1 MLFEGIKI
9 GFAIT
14 GSFCTINKVVSEAE
28 KLVKEGAEV
37 YPILSNIV
45 DECDTRFGTAKDLK
59 DTLKAITKRDPISTI
74 VGAEPFGPKS
84 ILDILVIAPC
94 TGNTM
99 AKITNAITDTPV
111 TMAYKAHLRNQKP
124 VVIAISTNDGLG
136 ANGNN
141 IGRLLNTK
149 NVFIVPFGQDS
160 PKDKPNSLVAKM
172 ELLTPTIQEALNG
185 KQIQPLLVM

>member
-1 MLFEGIKI
+1 MLFEGLKI

-14 GSFCTINKVVSEAE
+14 GSFCTINKVVSEVE

-59 DTLKAITKRDPISTI
+59 DTLKTITGKDPISTI
-74 VGAEPFGPKS
+74 VGAEPIGPKS

-136 ANGNN
+136 ANGSN
-141 IGRLLNTK
+141 IGRLINTK

-160 PKDKPNSLVAKM
+160 PNDKPNSLVAKM
-172 ELLTPTIQEALNG
+172 ELLSPTIKEALNG
-185 KQIQPLLVM
+185 KQIQPILVM

>member
-1 MLFEGIKI
+1 MLFEGLKI

-14 GSFCTINKVVSEAE
+14 GSFCTINKVVSEVE

-59 DTLKAITKRDPISTI
+59 DTLKTLTGKDPISTI
-74 VGAEPFGPKS
+74 VGAEPIGPKS

-94 TGNTM
+94 TANTM

-136 ANGNN
+136 ANGSN
-141 IGRLLNTK
+141 IGRLINTK

-160 PKDKPNSLVAKM
+160 PNDKPNSLVAKM
-172 ELLTPTIQEALNG
+172 ELLSPTIKEALNG
-185 KQIQPLLVM
+185 KQIQPILVM